1 MDKGYIV
8 GGVSE
13 RVSQV
18 NYLPEFYMAIKI
30 FKFLSMFR
38 AFKLL
43 DIEFLKIRFQNN
55 SLLFSQNDM
64 LAKKWQLWNRIKHEY
79 NSHAYMY
86 M

>member
-1 MDKGYIV
+1 
-8 GGVSE
+8 
-13 RVSQV
+13 
-18 NYLPEFYMAIKI
+18 
-30 FKFLSMFR
+30 MFR